1 MEADLEMDMT
11 AIYHKTPKGQEEMAS
26 RAYRLPARA
35 RSVLILVDGKSTARD
50 IIAKAKHFGDA
61 EQFFEALVRGGFIE
75 PVAGTQPAAAPQAPV
90 APAATSAAAPSTVH
104 RSLAETKDFAC
115 TYLVKALGP
124 YADTMTGSI
133 EACRDRNELLAV
145 LEKYRDMLRDGV
157 GKRKAEEFWN
167 GAMARLP

>member
-1 MEADLEMDMT
+1 MDLT

-26 RAYRLPARA
+26 RAYKLPARE

-75 PVAGTQPAAAPQAPV
+75 PIAGTQPAAAPQAP
-90 APAATSAAAPSTVH
+90 AMPAAAPATVS

-115 TYLVKALGP
+115 AYLVKALGP

-133 EACRDRNELLAV
+133 EACRERNELLAI

>member
-1 MEADLEMDMT
+1 MDLT

-26 RAYRLPARA
+26 RAYKLPARE

-75 PVAGTQPAAAPQAPV
+75 PVAGTQPAPQ
-90 APAATSAAAPSTVH
+90 APAATPAAASATVS

-133 EACRDRNELLAV
+133 EACRERNELLAI